1 MPLLLGGRARGRW
14 GNIPALSAV
23 SPRRCRPPA
32 VRGLTCEVK
41 AKPKS
46 GSPAASANHARRP
59 KRGPSGAETGARMG
73 RSTELT
79 ESTGPA
85 RRSALDLSAPTPPKH
100 GIVRQK
106 KRNTAQPAKYSV
118 AIDLPETLPITEIE
132 LRALEILLGTD
143 LKELLAETPRKPL
156 KYRSD

>member
-41 AKPKS
+41 AKHKS
-46 GSPAASANHARRP
+46 GSPAARANHARSP

-73 RSTELT
+73 RSIELT
-79 ESTGPA
+79 EPIGSA
-85 RRSALDLSAPTPPKH
+85 RRLTLDLSAPIPPKH
-100 GIVRQK
+100 GIACK
-106 KRNTAQPAKYSV
+106 EKRNAAQVTEYSI

-143 LKELLAETPRKPL
+143 LKELFAETSRKPL
-156 KYRSD
+156 KHRPD